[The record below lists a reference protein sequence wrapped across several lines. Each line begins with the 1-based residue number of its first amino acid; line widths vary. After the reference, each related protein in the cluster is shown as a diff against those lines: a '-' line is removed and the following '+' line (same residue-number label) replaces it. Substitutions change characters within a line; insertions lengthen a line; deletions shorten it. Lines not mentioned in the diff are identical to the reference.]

1 MRESQAKE
9 SQTELREIKATLR
22 SIHADPQPDPVP
34 RTNPSRT
41 VTSLNAARST
51 KAAAKTPTK
60 APAKRTHL
68 EVHPAWQPVEESASQ
83 PDTPAP
89 NPAPKSARKSE
100 TASRQSTKSIAL
112 PPIQTRS
119 APAPIEPNEPAW
131 DGQVDWQPHLSHR
144 ADPLADTVARLQE
157 KSTQYLQQLAQ
168 SVWDSPTQQI
178 ELAMQQLEAQAQH
191 VNELSATQ
199 EAALLELKAIAKQV
213 ERDWKTLELNSA
225 TQHGYAET
233 DLQIP
238 ALCEYK
244 PIAVPQ
250 VEKNDRGV
258 LVVSGRAID
267 WFKAEREAELTAQT
281 LRYRTTQPHGSKRS
295 WAKAFS
301 QWLLGTSSKS
311 QSSKSRSSKSTS
323 SQSTGKPRVNS
334 VSGRVKRRKSQP
346 FTLREGA
353 TLMIGAMVVRVL
365 LNLLVTAH
373 PVFQFPAFVLM
384 VAPGAI
390 AIWRS
395 IVTPHSMLVWSGR
408 LMAVM
413 LGFWLTGRL
422 FL

>member
-1 MRESQAKE
+1 MRESQARE
-9 SQTELREIKATLR
+9 SQTELRAIKATLR
-22 SIHADPQPDPVP
+22 SIHADDPQPAPPP
-34 RTNPSRT
+34 RTNSSRT

-51 KAAAKTPTK
+51 KAAAKTPAKTPAKAPAK
-60 APAKRTHL
+60 APAKRPHL
-68 EVHPAWQPVEESASQ
+68 EVHPAWQPVEEPAPQ
-83 PDTPAP
+83 PDAPAP
-89 NPAPKSARKSE
+89 HPE
-100 TASRQSTKSIAL
+100 ASRQPAKSIAL
-112 PPIQTRS
+112 PPIQPRS

-168 SVWDSPTQQI
+168 AVWDSPTQQI

-191 VNELSATQ
+191 VNELATTQ

-213 ERDWKTLELNSA
+213 ERDWKTLELTSA

-250 VEKNDRGV
+250 VEKNDCGV

-267 WFKAEREAELTAQT
+267 WFKAEREAELTAQA
-281 LRYRTTQPHGSKRS
+281 LRHRATQPHRSKRS

-301 QWLLGTSSKS
+301 QWLFGTSSKT
-311 QSSKSRSSKSTS
+311 RSGKIA
-323 SQSTGKPRVNS
+323 GKPRVNS
-334 VSGRVKRRKSQP
+334 ASSRAKRRKSQP

-353 TLMIGAMVVRVL
+353 TLMLGAMVVRVL

-373 PVFQFPAFVLM
+373 PIFQFPAFVLM

-395 IVTPHSMLVWSGR
+395 TVTPHSMLKWSGR

>member
-22 SIHADPQPDPVP
+22 SIHADPQPAP

-41 VTSLNAARST
+41 ITSLNAARST
-51 KAAAKTPTK
+51 KAAAKASTK

-68 EVHPAWQPVEESASQ
+68 EVHPAWQPVEPPAPQPDSPDPAPQSASQ
-83 PDTPAP
+83 SETQ
-89 NPAPKSARKSE
+89 SE
-100 TASRQSTKSIAL
+100 TASRQPAKSIAL
-112 PPIQTRS
+112 PPIQPRF
-119 APAPIEPNEPAW
+119 APTPIEPNESAW

-168 SVWDSPTQQI
+168 SVWDSPAQQI
-178 ELAMQQLEAQAQH
+178 EIAMQQLEAQAQH
-191 VNELSATQ
+191 VNELATTQ

-267 WFKAEREAELTAQT
+267 WFKAEREAELTAQA
-281 LRYRTTQPHGSKRS
+281 LRHRTTQPHRSKRS

-301 QWLLGTSSKS
+301 QWLFGTSSKS
-311 QSSKSRSSKSTS
+311 RLGKSRL
-323 SQSTGKPRVNS
+323 GKIAGNPHVNS
-334 VSGRVKRRKSQP
+334 ASSRTKRHRSP
-346 FTLREGA
+346 SFTLREGA

-395 IVTPHSMLVWSGR
+395 TVTPRSMLAWSGR

>member
-9 SQTELREIKATLR
+9 SQTELRAIKATLR
-22 SIHADPQPDPVP
+22 SIHVDPQPAP
-34 RTNPSRT
+34 RTIPSRT

-51 KAAAKTPTK
+51 KAAAKAATK

-68 EVHPAWQPVEESASQ
+68 EVHPAWQPDS
-83 PDTPAP
+83 PDPAPNPAP
-89 NPAPKSARKSE
+89 NPAPKSE
-100 TASRQSTKSIAL
+100 IASRQPAKSIAL
-112 PPIQTRS
+112 PPIQPRS
-119 APAPIEPNEPAW
+119 APAPIEPTEPTW

-178 ELAMQQLEAQAQH
+178 EIAMQQLEAQAQH
-191 VNELSATQ
+191 VNELATTQ
-199 EAALLELKAIAKQV
+199 EAALLELKAIAKQI

-238 ALCEYK
+238 TLCEYK

-267 WFKAEREAELTAQT
+267 WFKAEREAELTAQA
-281 LRYRTTQPHGSKRS
+281 LRHRTTQPHSSKRS
-295 WAKAFS
+295 WTKAFS
-301 QWLLGTSSKS
+301 QWLLGASSKS
-311 QSSKSRSSKSTS
+311 QSSKSTSGRSTS
-323 SQSTGKPRVNS
+323 GKSTGKPRVNPAS
-334 VSGRVKRRKSQP
+334 SRAKRRKSP
-346 FTLREGA
+346 SFTLREGT

-395 IVTPHSMLVWSGR
+395 TVTPHSMLAWSGR

>member
-9 SQTELREIKATLR
+9 SQTELRAIKATLR
-22 SIHADPQPDPVP
+22 SIHADPQPDPAP

-51 KAAAKTPTK
+51 KAAAKAPTK

-68 EVHPAWQPVEESASQ
+68 EVHPAWQPVEEPASQ
-83 PDTPAP
+83 PDAPAP
-89 NPAPKSARKSE
+89 NPEAP
-100 TASRQSTKSIAL
+100 RQPAKSIAL
-112 PPIQTRS
+112 PPIQPRS

-191 VNELSATQ
+191 VNELATTQ

-213 ERDWKTLELNSA
+213 ERDWKTLELTSA

-250 VEKNDRGV
+250 VEKTDRGV

-267 WFKAEREAELTAQT
+267 WFKAEREAELTAQA
-281 LRYRTTQPHGSKRS
+281 LRHRATQPHRSRS
-295 WAKAFS
+295 WTKAFS
-301 QWLLGTSSKS
+301 QWLLGA
-311 QSSKSRSSKSTS
+311 SSKSTS
-323 SQSTGKPRVNS
+323 STNGSKSAAGKPRVNPA
-334 VSGRVKRRKSQP
+334 SGRAKRRKSQP

-373 PVFQFPAFVLM
+373 PAFQFPAFVLM

-395 IVTPHSMLVWSGR
+395 TVTPHSMLKWSGR
-408 LMAVM
+408 LIAIM